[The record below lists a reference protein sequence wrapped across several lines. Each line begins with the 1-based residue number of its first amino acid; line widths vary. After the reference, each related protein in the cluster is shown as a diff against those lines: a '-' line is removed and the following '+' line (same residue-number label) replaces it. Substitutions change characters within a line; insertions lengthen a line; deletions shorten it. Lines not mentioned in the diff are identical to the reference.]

1 MASSPV
7 PVMPAQVS
15 AASYGRLQ
23 LAVTGRNDYT
33 PIENAIIQ
41 ITDTG
46 IIPGSGVGNHRNGLT
61 KETLGVKVIGIGVP
75 TVVDAATIVQD
86 SMEKLLQT
94 LEEKEKKEF
103 LEEMIPPALYS
114 MFVTPK
120 DVDETMKRL
129 SYTIS
134 EGLNRVFC

>member
-1 MASSPV
+1 M
-7 PVMPAQVS
+7 
-15 AASYGRLQ
+15 
-23 LAVTGRNDYT
+23 
-33 PIENAIIQ
+33 
-41 ITDTG
+41 
-46 IIPGSGVGNHRNGLT
+46 
-61 KETLGVKVIGIGVP
+61 
-75 TVVDAATIVQD
+75 VDAATIVQD

-103 LEEMIPPALYS
+103 LEEMISPALYS